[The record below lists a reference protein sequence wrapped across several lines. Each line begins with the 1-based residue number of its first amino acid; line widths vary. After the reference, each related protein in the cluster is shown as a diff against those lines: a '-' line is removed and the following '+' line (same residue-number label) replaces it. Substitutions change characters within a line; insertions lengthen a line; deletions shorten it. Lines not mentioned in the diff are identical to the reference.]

1 MPAIDEEVR
10 EMQTRLKEVRGAA
23 GYNQREASE
32 LFGVSLGTYRNWEQ
46 GRVVMNGEQLVRAAK
61 AFDTTVSH
69 ILMTDDEAD
78 KSTMSGLK
86 AFRRRSGLTQKE
98 AADLF
103 GLKYR
108 TYQNYELGNTQPS
121 IQTMRRFAQH
131 FNCAVEDL
139 FSFETEASDFNGRL
153 LALSDSMSEAGRKA
167 LMATAESLADVFP
180 K

>member
-1 MPAIDEEVR
+1 
-10 EMQTRLKEVRGAA
+10 MQTRLKEARKAA
-23 GYNQREASE
+23 GYNQQEASE

-46 GRVVMNGEQLVRAAK
+46 GRVIMNGEQLVRAAK
-61 AFDTTVSH
+61 AFSTTVGY
-69 ILMTDDEAD
+69 ILMTDAEAPA

-86 AFRRRSGLTQKE
+86 AFRQRSGLTQKK

-121 IQTMRRFAQH
+121 IRMMRRFAQY

-139 FSFETEASDFNGRL
+139 FSFEYEVSDFNDKL
-153 LALSDSMSEAGRKA
+153 LALSGSMSEAGRKA

-180 K
+180 R

>member
-1 MPAIDEEVR
+1 
-10 EMQTRLKEVRGAA
+10 MQTRLKEIRKAA
-23 GYNQREASE
+23 GYSQQEASE

-61 AFDTTVSH
+61 AFDTNVGY
-69 ILMTDDEAD
+69 ILMTDAEMPT

-86 AFRRRSGLTQKE
+86 TFRQRSGLTQKE

-121 IQTMRRFAQH
+121 IETMRRFAQH

-139 FSFETEASDFNGRL
+139 FSFEAEASGFNDLL
-153 LALSDSMSEAGRKA
+153 LALSDSMSEAGRRA
-167 LMATAESLADVFP
+167 LMATAKSLADVFP